1 MSLCVVGSSRVAI
14 RAARPFSAVRWA
26 DPGQLAEAVLAVV
39 AVIGRH
45 LVSLGDPATH
55 CTGGHVRVFAVRI
68 ALTTMSST
76 RGAGVL
82 KDKRTSSDRVL
93 APTRVLAAVIVP
105 FLVLAFM
112 VLVPWPTDTKRLFAW
127 QIMPSMSAMVLGSVY
142 LGGAYFFVRVVGA
155 SQWHT
160 VAGGF
165 VPVGTFATLMG
176 VTTILHWDRF
186 LHGNVAFWLWVALY
200 FTTPLLVF
208 AVFVR
213 NQREYSSAPDPPG
226 RIGPIAAGGLVLAG
240 VTSFAMCV
248 FLYFFPARAAAV
260 WPWQLT
266 PLTARMLG
274 AIFALGVAG
283 VGAWWERRW
292 SAMRIL
298 LQVAGLMLVLILIS
312 AARAHAEFDTSKT
325 LTWLFAVGF
334 VVTTA
339 ALIALYVRMESKSSS
354 ERRT

>member
-1 MSLCVVGSSRVAI
+1 MFGCV
-14 RAARPFSAVRWA
+14 AVR
-26 DPGQLAEAVLAVV
+26 L
-39 AVIGRH
+39 
-45 LVSLGDPATH
+45 
-55 CTGGHVRVFAVRI
+55 

-76 RGAGVL
+76 WGACVL
-82 KDKRTSSDRVL
+82 ENEQASSDRVL

-105 FLVLAFM
+105 FLVLAFV

-176 VTTILHWDRF
+176 VTTILHWNRF
-186 LHGNVAFWLWVALY
+186 LHDNVAFWLWVTLY
-200 FTTPLLVF
+200 FTTPVLVL
-208 AVFVR
+208 AVFFR
-213 NQREYSSAPDPPG
+213 NQREYDSRADSSG
-226 RIGPIAAGGLVLAG
+226 RIGSVAAGGLVLVG
-240 VTSFAMCV
+240 VTSLATCL
-248 FLYFFPARAAAV
+248 FLFLFPARAVAA

-266 PLTARMLG
+266 PLTSRMLG

-298 LQVAGLMLVLILIS
+298 LQVAGFMLVLILIA
-312 AARAHAEFDTSKT
+312 AARARAEFDTSNY
-325 LTWLFAVGF
+325 LTWLFLAGF
-334 VVTTA
+334 AITTVALVV
-339 ALIALYVRMESKSSS
+339 LYVRMESRSSPG
-354 ERRT
+354 EG

>member
-1 MSLCVVGSSRVAI
+1 
-14 RAARPFSAVRWA
+14 
-26 DPGQLAEAVLAVV
+26 
-39 AVIGRH
+39 
-45 LVSLGDPATH
+45 
-55 CTGGHVRVFAVRI
+55 
-68 ALTTMSST
+68 
-76 RGAGVL
+76 VL
-82 KDKRTSSDRVL
+82 KHERASSDRVL
-93 APTRVLAAVIVP
+93 LPTRVLAAVIVP

-127 QIMPSMSAMVLGSVY
+127 QIIPSMSPMVLGSVY

-176 VTTILHWDRF
+176 VTTILHWHRF
-186 LHGNVAFWLWVALY
+186 LHDNVAFWLWVALY

-208 AVFVR
+208 VVFFR
-213 NQREYSSAPDPPG
+213 NQREYDSRADSSG
-226 RIGPIAAGGLVLAG
+226 RIGSVAAAGFVLIG
-240 VTSFAMCV
+240 VTSMAMCL
-248 FLYFFPARAAAV
+248 FLYLFPARAVAV
-260 WPWQLT
+260 WPWHLT

-298 LQVAGLMLVLILIS
+298 LQVAGLMLVLILIA
-312 AARAHAEFDTSKT
+312 AARAHAEFDTSKP
-325 LTWLFAVGF
+325 LTWLLLVGF
-334 VVTTA
+334 AGTTA
-339 ALIALYVRMESKSSS
+339 ALVVLYVRMESQLSHGDG
-354 ERRT
+354 